1 MNNTKRWPGKIIW
14 RLFGSLKNIIKSDHD
29 WEIHPR
35 EICINMM
42 GGGASIREGRLQ
54 SFVSSLDLFNVIV
67 PLLHWGGE
75 NIRGFQLLFV
85 WRRSGEKAAFLFHH
99 LIKTNG
105 GLDDFWAQFSLQI
118 HRSLWI
124 TLLHN
129 AKKSQLAFPLP
140 LHEGI
145 SVKVQFIAVT
155 VTVLPVTLRAHLFYL
170 NRWYLELEGSWL
182 KKSKVK

>member
-105 GLDDFWAQFSLQI
+105 GLDDFWAQFIAQN
-118 HRSLWI
+118 HQSLWI
-124 TLLHN
+124 ALSHN
-129 AKKSQLAFPLP
+129 AEKSQQAFPLP
-140 LHEGI
+140 LQERNQCLSSIHRCYGH
-145 SVKVQFIAVT
+145 SVT
-155 VTVLPVTLRAHLFYL
+155 CYT
-170 NRWYLELEGSWL
+170 
-182 KKSKVK
+182 

>member
-14 RLFGSLKNIIKSDHD
+14 RLFGVVGENERMDILKNIIKSDHD

-54 SFVSSLDLFNVIV
+54 SFVSSLDLFSVIV

-105 GLDDFWAQFSLQI
+105 GLDDFWAQN
-118 HRSLWI
+118 HRSRWI
-124 TLLHN
+124 TLFHTMQRKVNWPFHYHYMMESVLKF
-129 AKKSQLAFPLP
+129 AKSFPSYCKLIFVSFS
-140 LHEGI
+140 G
-145 SVKVQFIAVT
+145 FFCA
-155 VTVLPVTLRAHLFYL
+155 
-170 NRWYLELEGSWL
+170 
-182 KKSKVK
+182 